1 MAKSDQTVPDQPPAA
16 RAPAV
21 LERRPVL
28 EAELVTLNS
37 RIGETALLAYEGLP
51 GAEEK
56 AAELDVQIRAV
67 NFKIEH
73 NAAAH
78 AFAIEADKKAA
89 AEWRAQV
96 EAMDPAKAIEGITK
110 KDCCR
115 RCSAD
120 GCIITGHACAHP
132 VKTGQL
138 GMQFKSIPAIRA
150 LYLAAA
156 KKLEVYR

>member
-1 MAKSDQTVPDQPPAA
+1 MAKIVPDHPPAP

-21 LERRPVL
+21 LERRPAL
-28 EAELVTLNS
+28 EAELAALNS
-37 RIGETALLAYEGLP
+37 QIGETVLLAYEGLP

-56 AAELDVQIRAV
+56 AAELDVQIHAL

-73 NAAAH
+73 NGAAH
-78 AFAIEADKKAA
+78 IFAVQADKQAA
-89 AEWRAQV
+89 AEWRAQI
-96 EAMDPAKAIEGITK
+96 EAMDPAKAVEGITK

-115 RCSAD
+115 RCSAE
-120 GCIITGHACAHP
+120 GCIITGHACVHP
-132 VKTGQL
+132 VKTGNL
-138 GMQFKSIPAIRA
+138 GMQYKSVPAIRA